1 MKKYFLCIYTLV
13 FFLVTMINLSFA
25 EEPCLTLNKTDLKVE
40 AWLSKKY
47 ENKYINIKKIFI

>member
-1 MKKYFLCIYTLV
+1 
-13 FFLVTMINLSFA
+13 MINLSFA

-47 ENKYINIKKIFI
+47 EKKYINSINLGKSNYY